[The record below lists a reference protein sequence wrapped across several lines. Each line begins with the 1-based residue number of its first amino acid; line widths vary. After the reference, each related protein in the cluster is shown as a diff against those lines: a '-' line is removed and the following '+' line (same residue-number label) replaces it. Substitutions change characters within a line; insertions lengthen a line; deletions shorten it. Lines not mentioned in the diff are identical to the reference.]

1 MAKELFF
8 SGGELELLAAMD
20 RTGCVLTD
28 DGKFTW
34 DPEKCGMAFGSRV
47 PVKIRG
53 TYAPADGVWKITYR
67 VIPAKKTVLIGILY
81 LAVLL
86 CCLLV
91 GSYRSTILFVI
102 LNVAMVV
109 NYVPQN
115 KETLKRFENAFKK

>member
-1 MAKELFF
+1 MAKELIF

-34 DPEKCGMAFGSRV
+34 DPEKCGMGFGSRV

-53 TYAPADGVWKITYR
+53 TYAPADGDWKITYQ
-67 VIPAKKTVLIGILY
+67 VIPAKKTVLIGMLY

-91 GSYRSTILFVI
+91 GSYRSAILFVI